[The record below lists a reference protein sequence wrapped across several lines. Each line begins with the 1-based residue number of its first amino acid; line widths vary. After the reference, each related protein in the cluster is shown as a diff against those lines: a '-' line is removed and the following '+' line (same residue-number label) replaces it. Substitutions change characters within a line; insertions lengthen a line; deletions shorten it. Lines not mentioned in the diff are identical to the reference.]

1 MIKNPQTSIWHYAL
15 KDNISGLISFKLIV
29 ESNEQSKPVET
40 YDSQWRQKVR
50 DSAGNT
56 ICILTLP

>member
-1 MIKNPQTSIWHYAL
+1 MTKNPDTSTWHYAL

-29 ESNEQSKPVET
+29 ESKEQTKPVET
-40 YDSQWRQKVR
+40 YDSQWGQKVKNG
-50 DSAGNT
+50 AGNT

>member
-1 MIKNPQTSIWHYAL
+1 MTKNPETSTWHFAL

-29 ESNEQSKPVET
+29 ESIEQTNPVET
-40 YDSQWRQKVR
+40 YDSQWGQKVK
-50 DSAGNT
+50 DSVGNT

>member
-1 MIKNPQTSIWHYAL
+1 MTKNPETSKWHYAL
-15 KDNISGLISFKLIV
+15 IENISGLISFKLIV
-29 ESNEQSKPVET
+29 ESNEQTKPVET
-40 YDSQWRQKVR
+40 YDSQWGQKVK